1 MKFTKRLFSLILTM
15 FVCLTIVANT
25 PHLKGEE
32 TNQTGNNIN
41 NAGEVMSAESSSPQE
56 EPSNLAKPAPQA
68 DPSNLSEP
76 APQADPSNLSEAAP
90 QTAPSN
96 LNEPELQTGT
106 VDSSRKPSTFRKS
119 CPTRK
124 SCAFRKSCSN
134 G

>member
-41 NAGEVMSAESSSPQE
+41 NAGEVMSAESPSPQE
-56 EPSNLAKPAPQA
+56 EPSNLA
-68 DPSNLSEP
+68 EP